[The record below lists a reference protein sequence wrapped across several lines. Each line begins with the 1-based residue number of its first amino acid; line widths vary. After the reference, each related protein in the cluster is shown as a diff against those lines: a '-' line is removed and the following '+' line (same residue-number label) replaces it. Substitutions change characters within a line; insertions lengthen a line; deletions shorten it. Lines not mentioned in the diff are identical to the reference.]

1 MNRYWKMKLTCLTPV
16 HIGSGVSY
24 NPGQYIFVPGYRGEG
39 SIYFLNESKWL
50 KYLYEKKV
58 IDLFAKDLLNKVNA
72 NDKKNP
78 FNIYDWLSTQK
89 SLGSIDKI
97 LHELEERSAVYPKE
111 PVYLDVNRAKLTNSL
126 NDVHPFIRSGNGTCY
141 IPGSSI
147 KGVIRTA
154 LLVQDIMRHPE
165 KYKEELR
172 SVSNAL
178 FARGGRHPIE
188 RELERTAKDIEKR
201 FAYSPKAIEEA
212 RVKHKPVDI
221 VNDLFKYV
229 QVSDAVASESLSMG
243 IVQKIDLGIEASE
256 NGGTPKRLPI
266 CRECLM
272 PDNALYFTIGL
283 NDAALKQ
290 IGFSCVE
297 DVLSA
302 LNCFAELQY
311 NLQADIYAGSA
322 MQEVDQLSESN
333 CVLGGGTGYLSKTIL
348 YALAVSQAKNV
359 KEGRENGIH
368 VVRAF
373 MKEKFDRGNHER
385 DRKLSPHTLKLTV
398 YKNKMV
404 LMGLCK
410 VEVEQELC

>member
-1 MNRYWKMKLTCLTPV
+1 MSTVLCYGDSNTYGYVPETGMRYPRNV
-16 HIGSGVSY
+16 RY
-24 NPGQYIFVPGYRGEG
+24 PGRLQMLLGDDYTVIEEG
-39 SIYFLNESKWL
+39 CNGRTT
-50 KYLYEKKV
+50 
-58 IDLFAKDLLNKVNA
+58 
-72 NDKKNP
+72 
-78 FNIYDWLSTQK
+78 IYDDP
-89 SLGSIDKI
+89 IDGWKNGMD
-97 LHELEERSAVYPKE
+97 
-111 PVYLDVNRAKLTNSL
+111 YLRPCLNS
-126 NDVHPFIRSGNGTCY
+126 
-141 IPGSSI
+141 
-147 KGVIRTA
+147 
-154 LLVQDIMRHPE
+154 
-165 KYKEELR
+165 
-172 SVSNAL
+172 
-178 FARGGRHPIE
+178 
-188 RELERTAKDIEKR
+188 
-201 FAYSPKAIEEA
+201 
-212 RVKHKPVDI
+212 HKPVDI

-283 NDAALKQ
+283 NDAVLKQ
-290 IGFSCVE
+290 IGFSCME

-311 NLQADIYAGSA
+311 NLQADIYADSA